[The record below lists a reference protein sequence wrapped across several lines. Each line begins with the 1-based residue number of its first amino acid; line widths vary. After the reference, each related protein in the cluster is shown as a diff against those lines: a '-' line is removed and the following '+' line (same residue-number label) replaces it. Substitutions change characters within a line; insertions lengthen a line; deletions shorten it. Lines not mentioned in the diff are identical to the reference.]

1 MTDPT
6 WLLYA
11 NPLSG
16 NAWKAQQILTSAG
29 IPYRSE
35 EVPVVGDRDTARR
48 GTPVGEHH
56 VGRIPLLIGPDG
68 ERLAESNA
76 ILLWFGER
84 AGLLPTESMARHRV
98 LEWLFFE
105 QSQVLP
111 SLATCRYLIRV
122 AGVADQQPQVIAFLQ
137 GRGRA
142 TLDAIERRLA
152 APDAAGWLAN
162 GACSIADV
170 AVYPYTRMAPQAG
183 IDLDPWPA
191 IRSWHARV
199 EAREDFVSLPC
210 L

>member
-6 WLLYA
+6 WQLYT

-16 NAWKAQQILTSAG
+16 NAWKARQILTSAG
-29 IPYRSE
+29 IPFRLE
-35 EVPVVGDRDTARR
+35 EVPVVGDRDAARR
-48 GTPVGEHH
+48 NTPVGEHH
-56 VGRIPLLIGPDG
+56 VGRIPLLVGPDG

-84 AGLLPTESMARHRV
+84 AGLLPAEPIARHRV

-122 AGVADQQPQVIAFLQ
+122 ARVADHQPQVIAFLQ
-137 GRGRA
+137 ARGRA
-142 TLDAIERRLA
+142 TLDAVERRLG

-162 GACSIADV
+162 GTCSIADL
-170 AVYPYTRMAPQAG
+170 AVYPYTRMAPHAG
-183 IDLDPWPA
+183 IDLEPWPA
-191 IRSWHARV
+191 LRSWHRRI
-199 EAREDFVSLPC
+199 EARPDFVPLPC